1 MRRALMTGLAAA
13 TAIAVGSPAIA
24 SVVLTDVNG
33 PNLTT
38 AIKASTTDTQNDNV
52 VVFGSTLNSG
62 QSADVTFTANT
73 PVHIT
78 DGAGY
83 AAISDSP
90 LNNGVFTAIVS
101 DPVPGF
107 SAYQFSIQL
116 VSDSFVL
123 VQYELGSTWFD
134 ALGLPTA
141 GDVTNPF
148 AQNANTL
155 KDYQIT
161 ATAGEVINAIRV
173 STCAT
178 SSLVSCNN
186 TGSGAGTG
194 SGIFLFKQNSI
205 NEAVGAVPE
214 PATWAMMLLGFGGIG
229 VAMRRRRKP
238 ALAQIA

>member
-1 MRRALMTGLAAA
+1 MKRVLMAALGAAA
-13 TAIAVGSPAIA
+13 TIAGASPAAA

-52 VVFGSTLNSG
+52 VVYGSTLNSG

-83 AAISDSP
+83 AAISDSSVDP
-90 LNNGVFTAIVS
+90 GVFSAIVS
-101 DPVPGF
+101 DPAPGF

-123 VQYELGSTWFD
+123 VQYEIGGNWFD
-134 ALGLPTA
+134 AIA

-148 AQNANTL
+148 AQAGNTL

-161 ATAGEVINAIRV
+161 ANAGEVIDAIRV

-178 SSLVSCNN
+178 GDLSSCNN

-194 SGIFLFKQNSI
+194 AGIFLFKQNSI

-229 VAMRRRRKP
+229 WTMRRRGKP
-238 ALAQIA
+238 ALAQLA